1 VAHAAK
7 GNASA
12 AQHERQELA
21 AIESQTPP
29 EAEFSAYFNKARTFL
44 ALAGAVLDAR
54 IAAAQGH
61 RKDAIEHWRK
71 AVEISDSL
79 NYGEPPEWYYPVRES
94 LGGELL
100 CDGQFAEAEKVFRED
115 LEKNPRNPRSLF
127 GLMESLKAQKEL
139 ADADWVR
146 RQFEAAWQNA
156 DVKLRVEDL

>member
-1 VAHAAK
+1 MAFAAK
-7 GNASA
+7 GNLQNA
-12 AQHERQELA
+12 AAEQKELA

-29 EAEFSAYFNKARTFL
+29 EAEFSGYFNKARDFL
-44 ALAGAVLDAR
+44 RLAEQMLDAR
-54 IAAAQGH
+54 MAAARGD
-61 RKDAIEHWRK
+61 RKAAIEHWK
-71 AVEISDSL
+71 EAVEVEDSL

-100 CDGQFAEAEKVFRED
+100 REGQATEAEKVFRAD

-127 GLMESLKAQKEL
+127 GLLESLKAQKRT

-146 RQFEAAWQNA
+146 REFDAAWKNA